1 MIGIGSSE
9 GSFIEMDGE
18 PGPGLLVHL
27 HMVRLVAEE
36 ISR

>member
-1 MIGIGSSE
+1 MTGIGWWE
-9 GSFIEMDGE
+9 GLFIEMDGE

-27 HMVRLVAEE
+27 HMVPLVAEE